1 MKDIT
6 DNDGKIIVSK
16 ELQKEMFKF
25 FTRTSIPRNKKNK
38 KLLSEKKKG

>member
-25 FTRTSIPRNKKNK
+25 FMRTSIPRNKKNK